1 MQPPYI
7 VSAGPTHMYIGWPE
21 PLYPNGMIT
30 GYTLYDED
38 IAISPKSLVTT
49 FNYTNLQVSTGDV

>member
-1 MQPPYI
+1 
-7 VSAGPTHMYIGWPE
+7 MYIGWPE

-49 FNYTNLQVSTGDV
+49 FNYTNLQVSTGYV